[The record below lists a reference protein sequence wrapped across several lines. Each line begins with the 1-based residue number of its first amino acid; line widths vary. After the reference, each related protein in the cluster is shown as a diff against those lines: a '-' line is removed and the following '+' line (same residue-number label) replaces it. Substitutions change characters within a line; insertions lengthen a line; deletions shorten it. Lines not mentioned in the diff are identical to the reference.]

1 MQLDVEALRTL
12 RTVLDHGSITKAAQ
26 VLHVS
31 RSAAS
36 WRLKRLE
43 EHVGQELVVRDG
55 RTLAPSRVAR
65 EILDDT
71 QALIETHDRIARRL
85 SSADLTGTVTVAG
98 DSDTDVAHL
107 TRILGSFRRVHPGV
121 DVDLVVDRASL
132 VRAGLAEG
140 RLDVGMIEGLEE
152 ALEPTDRVLW
162 TDDLVWVTGTCCAH
176 DDDVVPLITFGAD
189 CFYRTIGEPL
199 LDAAGVPYR
208 VALSVPSTAA
218 VLSAVAD
225 GLGVAL
231 LRKRRLAT
239 PRVTAWR
246 PGDDL
251 PPLPQVHRFV
261 RVSPHTD
268 SEIVDVLVDLIA
280 DELCESTDA
289 NAELAEVV
297 ALGAR

>member
-12 RTVLDHGSITKAAQ
+12 QTVLDHGSITKAAQ

-71 QALIETHDRIARRL
+71 KSLIETHDRIARRL

-121 DVDLVVDRASL
+121 DVDLIVDRASV
-132 VRAGLAEG
+132 VRTGLAEG
-140 RLDVGMIEGLEE
+140 RLDVGMIEGLEQSV
-152 ALEPTDRVLW
+152 EPNDRILW
-162 TDDLVWVTGTCCAH
+162 SDELVWVTGTCCDH
-176 DDDVVPLITFGAD
+176 DQGVVPLITFGID

-199 LDAAGVPYR
+199 LDAADIDYR

-231 LRKRRLAT
+231 MRRGRLAT
-239 PRVTAWR
+239 PRVTEWR
-246 PGDDL
+246 PAADL
-251 PPLPQVHRFV
+251 PALPHVHRFV

-280 DELCESTDA
+280 DELCESSDSNTIAD
-289 NAELAEVV
+289 LV
-297 ALGAR
+297 ALA